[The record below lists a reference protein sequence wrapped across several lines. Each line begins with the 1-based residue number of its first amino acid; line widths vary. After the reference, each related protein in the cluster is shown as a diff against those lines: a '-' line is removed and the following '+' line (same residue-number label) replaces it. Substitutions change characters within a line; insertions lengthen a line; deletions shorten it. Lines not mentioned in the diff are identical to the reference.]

1 MNTCG
6 ATAGERVI
14 IITGSGRSGTSA
26 VAQALHISG
35 VPVGHDL
42 IEADEGNP
50 EGYFEE
56 RGVVRVND
64 AILNAAGNRAWF
76 NEMTRAQVI
85 AASEE
90 YAPLM
95 RELLHGATPAW
106 KDPRFSWTLEA
117 WMRLMPERPR
127 VIVCLRSPDEVIAST
142 LRYYGLA
149 GEEPEGAVA
158 HEWRC
163 EYERLLEII
172 DEYALDAVPVEFAE
186 LHNDPELAIE
196 PVARFVG
203 RSLDASGVRRALRHH
218 RAAVRDD
225 LRDVYERVRALGAA
239 WRGYAPAS
247 G

>member
-1 MNTCG
+1 M
-6 ATAGERVI
+6 I
-14 IITGSGRSGTSA
+14 IVTGSGRSGTSA

-35 VPVGHDL
+35 ISVGHDL

-76 NEMTRAQVI
+76 NEMSREEVI
-85 AASEE
+85 AAAAE
-90 YAPLM
+90 YEPLM
-95 RELLHGATPAW
+95 RELIADATPAW

-117 WMRLMPERPR
+117 WMRMMPEPPR
-127 VIVCLRSPDEVIAST
+127 VIVCLRSPGEVIAST

-149 GEEPEGAVA
+149 GDEPERAVA

-172 DEYALDAVPVEFAE
+172 DEYALDAVPIEFAE
-186 LHNDPELAIE
+186 LHADPERAIA
-196 PVARFVG
+196 PIARFAG
-203 RSLDASGVRRALRHH
+203 RALDVSGVRRALRHH
-218 RAAVRDD
+218 QAAVQDD
-225 LRDVYERVRALGAA
+225 LRDVYERVRSLGAK
-239 WRGYAPAS
+239 WRGYAEAS

>member
-1 MNTCG
+1 M
-6 ATAGERVI
+6 I
-14 IITGSGRSGTSA
+14 IVTGSGRSGTSA

-35 VPVGHDL
+35 IAVGHDL

-56 RGVVRVND
+56 RGVVLAND

-76 NEMTRAQVI
+76 HEMSRAQVLAAAIEYEPYMRDLI
-85 AASEE
+85 AT
-90 YAPLM
+90 
-95 RELLHGATPAW
+95 ATPAW

-117 WMRLMPERPR
+117 WMKLLPERPR
-127 VIVCLRSPDEVIAST
+127 VIVCLRSPGEVIAST

-149 GEEPEGAVA
+149 GEEPENAVA

-172 DEYALDAVPVEFAE
+172 GEYGLEAVPVEFAE
-186 LHNDPELAIE
+186 LHADPERAIA

-203 RSLDASGVRRALRHH
+203 RPLDISGVRRGLRHH
-218 RAAVRDD
+218 NVAVRKD
-225 LRDVYERVRALGAA
+225 LRETYERVRALGAA
-239 WRGYAPAS
+239 YAS
-247 G
+247 GAG